1 MLPLLRAGLVAALV
15 AFSSFSTH
23 AADKAY
29 VRDDLA
35 DSAIRLEAQIKK
47 DTGPV
52 TKPVATLR
60 READAAF
67 SKQDYRA
74 GMQTLS
80 QVVVAAPDDAT
91 SWLRLSRAILQLW
104 DPQESQRIALMERA
118 ATAAYIAYQRTKS
131 SSDEAEALITLSRT
145 FADRK

>member
-1 MLPLLRAGLVAALV
+1 MLPSLRAGLVAALV
-15 AFSSFSTH
+15 AFSPFSAH

-67 SKQDYRA
+67 AKNDHRA
-74 GMQTLS
+74 GMQALS
-80 QVVVAAPDDAT
+80 QVVVVAPDDAA
-91 SWLRLSRAILQLW
+91 SWLRLSRAILQVW
-104 DPQESQRIALMERA
+104 DPP
-118 ATAAYIAYQRTKS
+118 
-131 SSDEAEALITLSRT
+131 
-145 FADRK
+145 